1 MPAAQQRA
9 PEDTQQREKDIAMTC
24 PKCKAKIGIVQEK
37 ITTLLGPSTG
47 KICYICGYWVQES
60 AHDVGLK

>member
-1 MPAAQQRA
+1 
-9 PEDTQQREKDIAMTC
+9 MTC